1 MQRLNETETISR
13 FVATVSVGVH
23 AANIFAIT
31 VIIRLVST
39 EMTLWR

>member
-1 MQRLNETETISR
+1 MQRLSETETISR
-13 FVATVSVGVH
+13 FVVPVSVGMR
-23 AANIFAIT
+23 ANIFAIT